1 MRTLSLSLFFIFS
14 LTAHANQNPIEVEA
28 QSVLGHQ
35 EIVTLFPG
43 EIQTKARIDTGAATN
58 SMYAIDTRV
67 FEENGKEMVQ
77 FTFIDHEENKH
88 TLTRP
93 LVDKVTIKQASGK
106 QTRYVV
112 KMGLC
117 VGNHY
122 EKTRFTL
129 ADRSRMTFPILVGR
143 NFLKNSL
150 LVSSSEKMV
159 ASPECEVKLAKKDP
173 EELPMVKP

>member
-1 MRTLSLSLFFIFS
+1 MRKLTLSLLLAFGF
-14 LTAHANQNPIEVEA
+14 TAHANESKVDIEE
-28 QSVLGHQ
+28 QSVLGHE

-58 SMYAIDTRV
+58 SMYAVNTRV
-67 FEENGKEMVQ
+67 FEENGEERIR
-77 FTFIDHEENKH
+77 FTFIDHEDNEH
-88 TLTRP
+88 ILTRP
-93 LVDKVTIKQASGK
+93 IVDKVTIKQASGK

-112 KMGLC
+112 EMGLC

-122 EKTRFTL
+122 EESRFTL

-143 NFLKNSL
+143 NFLENSL

-173 EELPMVKP
+173 EELPEVQP